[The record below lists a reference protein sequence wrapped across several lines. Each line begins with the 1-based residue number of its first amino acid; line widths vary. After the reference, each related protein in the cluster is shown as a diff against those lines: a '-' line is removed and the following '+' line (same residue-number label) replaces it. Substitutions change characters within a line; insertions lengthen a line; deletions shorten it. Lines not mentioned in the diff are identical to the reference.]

1 MAKKPLLSVFEKFI
15 LLGLVIFFGYN
26 IFQKGGITMME
37 KTEET
42 TILDGKMSSKKY
54 KEYDQKEKAVSRKN
68 LSSKKLDTDDVLG
81 NLARAFSKG
90 RENTARQ
97 MKEMGL
103 SDDEIKYYK
112 EVKKEV
118 SLTEKAKDAQDW
130 FYVLKASASTYGKV
144 KSLVQDLGDRG
155 DDENVNAMLEDN
167 STSSDFYKKLESTFN
182 ISKDEA
188 EAFANLG
195 KKKVSDWAKFIEE
208 KTAEQ

>member
-1 MAKKPLLSVFEKFI
+1 MAKKPLLSIFEKII

-26 IFQKGGITMME
+26 IYQKGGIKMME

-54 KEYDQKEKAVSRKN
+54 KEYDQKEKSVARQKT
-68 LSSKKLDTDDVLG
+68 SSKKLETDDVLS
-81 NLARAFSKG
+81 NLARTFSKG

-103 SDDEIKYYK
+103 TKDEIKYYK
-112 EVKKEV
+112 DVKKEV
-118 SLTEKAKDAQDW
+118 NLTDKVKDAQDW

-144 KSLVQDLGDRG
+144 KSLVNDLGNG
-155 DDENVNAMLEDN
+155 GSEENVNAMLEDN

-195 KKKVSDWAKFIEE
+195 KKKVSDWAKFIDE
-208 KTAEQ
+208 KSAEQ

>member
-68 LSSKKLDTDDVLG
+68 LSSKKLDADDVLG